1 MGDILPPM
9 SRWTRR
15 QFLRESLVR
24 GGAVVGL
31 GASLSRTA
39 SAATPPAI
47 RRRVVL
53 GRTGLEVPDICFGS
67 FALDGKAG
75 GNERVVAH
83 ALDRG
88 ITHFDTAE
96 GYTKGRAEELLG
108 RALRG
113 RRDRVT
119 ITTKFWAEPHHTA
132 EHQMKVLEQSLRR
145 LRSDYVDIYLNHAV
159 NDVARLESEEW
170 QAFTARAK
178 EQGKIRFAGMSGH
191 SGRLTECLGYALD
204 HDLVDVVLV
213 AYNFAQQP
221 SFREQATRYFKE
233 LAADFD
239 LVTTHPELPE
249 MIRRAHEKNI
259 GVMVMKTLKGAER
272 NWMGPYE
279 APGRSFAQS
288 AFRWVLSD
296 PNVDAL
302 TVTMKSTAMVDEY
315 VEASGQAPDRE
326 DLAML
331 TTYERLA
338 AGHSCQVGCGECA
351 SSCPAG
357 VPIPDVMRV
366 RMYHRS
372 YAVPDVAAAE
382 YARFSP
388 DAEPCLSCSGA
399 PCASACPNGLP
410 IADWNRGTHRRLG
423 GHRA

>member
-1 MGDILPPM
+1 
-9 SRWTRR
+9 
-15 QFLRESLVR
+15 
-24 GGAVVGL
+24 
-31 GASLSRTA
+31 
-39 SAATPPAI
+39 
-47 RRRVVL
+47 
-53 GRTGLEVPDICFGS
+53 
-67 FALDGKAG
+67 
-75 GNERVVAH
+75 
-83 ALDRG
+83 
-88 ITHFDTAE
+88 
-96 GYTKGRAEELLG
+96 
-108 RALRG
+108 
-113 RRDRVT
+113 
-119 ITTKFWAEPHHTA
+119 
-132 EHQMKVLEQSLRR
+132 MKVLEQSLRR
-145 LRSDYVDIYLNHAV
+145 LRTDYVDIYLNHAV

-204 HDLVDVVLV
+204 HDLVDVILV
-213 AYNFAQQP
+213 SYNFAQQP
-221 SFREQATRYFKE
+221 SFRQQVMRYFKD

-249 MIRRAHEKNI
+249 MLRRAHEKGV
-259 GVMVMKTLKGAER
+259 GVMVMKTLKGAEA
-272 NWMGPYE
+272 NWMAPYE

-331 TTYERLA
+331 TTFERLA
-338 AGHSCQVGCGECA
+338 AGRSCQIGCGECA
-351 SSCPAG
+351 ASCPAG
-357 VPIPDVMRV
+357 VPIPDIMRM

-382 YARFSP
+382 YACLSP

-423 GHRA
+423 GHPA